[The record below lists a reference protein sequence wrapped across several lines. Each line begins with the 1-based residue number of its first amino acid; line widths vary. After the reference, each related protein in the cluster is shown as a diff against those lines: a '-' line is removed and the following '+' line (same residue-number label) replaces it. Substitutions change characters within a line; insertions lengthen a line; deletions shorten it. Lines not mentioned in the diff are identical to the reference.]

1 MLPACRT
8 GGKEE
13 APPPFALAQGDVEG
27 FLHELR
33 SFHDAF
39 RSCFPRREPREHFFR
54 YMVGQFSRLERKS
67 IEPMALAVN
76 GGNVRAMQRFVSR
89 SEERRVGK
97 ECRSRWSPYH

>member
-1 MLPACRT
+1 MLPTSRSD
-8 GGKEE
+8 GKEQ
-13 APPPFALAQGDVEG
+13 APPPFAIAQGDVEG
-27 FLHELR
+27 FLYELR

-76 GGNVRAMQRFVSR
+76 GGERAGHAAIR
-89 SEERRVGK
+89 ER
-97 ECRSRWSPYH
+97 